1 MLPDYEKMGAF
12 YLGKEDDELL
22 MYDSRHLLTH
32 GVVIGMTGSGKT
44 GLSITILEEAALDG
58 VPAIVIDP
66 KGDLSNLL
74 LTFPEL
80 RAEDFAPWVPEGKDP
95 QVEADIWKAGLAE
108 WGQDGARIARLR
120 EAVDIKLYT
129 PGSKAGTP
137 VSFIKSLELP
147 PAAVLEDE
155 EVLRERIVAVVSSLL
170 GLVGADADPVKSREH
185 VLLSRIVHDTWNAGK
200 SLDLGLLIQRIQDPR
215 VSKIGVL
222 DLESF
227 FPEKARFELA
237 STFNNLLASPGFATW
252 LEGDAMDIDMFLRA
266 PGVDGKG
273 KPRIS
278 IFSIAH
284 LGDQERMFF
293 VTLLLHQMVG
303 WMRSQSGTTSLR
315 ALFYMDEIFGFFP
328 PVANPPSKMPLL
340 TLLKQ
345 ARAFGLG
352 VLLAT
357 QNPVDLDYK
366 GLSNAGTWFIGRLQT
381 ERDKARVV
389 EGLLSASGSRPVDQS
404 GLDRLLSSLEKRQ
417 FLLHDVHDPEGP
429 RLLRTRFTL
438 SYLRGPLTREQL
450 KGFKQG
456 RPKEALT
463 SPVATSARTTTSE
476 ASAIPVVANEITQV
490 FLGEG
495 PYVPCLL
502 GVADITISDTKA
514 GIDVARTASFLIPF
528 REGAL
533 PVDWEAAQF
542 YAGDVASLP
551 SRASDE
557 ARAEALP
564 DVALKAK
571 SYAVWTKEFSAW
583 LFANQGVSRFK
594 SPGSGLLSEPNET
607 ESAFRARIELAAR
620 EARDRALDAL
630 RAKYDP
636 KFAQLKEKI
645 RTESQALEEATAAEK
660 AQVQANTFAIGA
672 SLVGAIFGRT
682 SVTKIAR
689 GVSQAARAK
698 GQSEKASE
706 RTERRQENIE
716 ALQEKW
722 RTLDATFQ
730 EEAQTLA
737 QKFDAANEALD
748 RVTAKPKK
756 AGIRVKLFALA
767 WNTPSAE

>member
-147 PAAVLEDE
+147 PAAILEDE

-215 VSKIGVL
+215 VNKIGVL

-252 LEGDAMDIDMFLRA
+252 LEGDALDIDTFLRA
-266 PGVDGKG
+266 PGIDGKG

-315 ALFYMDEIFGFFP
+315 ALLYMDEIFGFFP

-389 EGLLSASGSRPVDQS
+389 EGLLSAAGSRPVDQS

-417 FLLHDVHDPEGP
+417 FLLHDVHDADGP

-456 RPKEALT
+456 RPKERAPSLV
-463 SPVATSARTTTSE
+463 PAPTSARAVATET
-476 ASAIPVVANEITQV
+476 SAIPVVAKEITQV
-490 FLGEG
+490 VLGEG

-502 GVADITISDTKA
+502 GVADVTISDTKA
-514 GIDVARTASFLIPF
+514 GIDVARTVAFLIPF

-533 PVDWEAAQF
+533 PVDWDSAQF
-542 YAGDVASLP
+542 YGGDVAGLP
-551 SRASDE
+551 SRASDD

-571 SYAVWTKEFSAW
+571 SYATWTKEFSAW

-594 SPGSGLLSEPNET
+594 SPSSGLLSEPNES

-645 RTESQALEEATAAEK
+645 RTEAQALEEATAAEK
-660 AQVQANTFAIGA
+660 AQGQANTFAIGA

-682 SVTKIAR
+682 SVSKIAR

-706 RTERRQENIE
+706 RT
-716 ALQEKW
+716 
-722 RTLDATFQ
+722 LDAAFQ
-730 EEAQTLA
+730 EEAQALA
-737 QKFDAANEALD
+737 QKLDAANEALE

-756 AGIRVKLFALA
+756 AGIRVMLFALA
-767 WNTPSAE
+767 WNTPASA